1 MCVCVYEADV
11 YTAIF
16 IFNLCVWTSEM
27 RKHTICNVKTAY
39 AVTEQISAITA
50 AALFMFV
57 YSFLIT
63 LS

>member
-1 MCVCVYEADV
+1 MG
-11 YTAIF
+11 
-16 IFNLCVWTSEM
+16 
-27 RKHTICNVKTAY
+27 ICNVKTAY
-39 AVTEQISAITA
+39 AVTDQISVITA